1 VEIPPRPVRDCGQ
14 RVPSG
19 GITKLVRP
27 SSQTTHLLALI
38 QRTMPPRIPF
48 SRALAQPME
57 QLRCQFAQLSTS
69 TAKQILHKDGPKTAT
84 SKLLDLGSSSSSSS
98 SSSPS
103 PSSSSSGSSGGVS
116 DLYAAIR
123 RPGTAASSRR
133 RTREESRQELEEK
146 LKLNNQREDYLRQ
159 LTRKWA
165 TGDIYSPHDLSPSE
179 MSKFRSTSS
188 RKQDLV
194 DVLGLRPLDM
204 YRNFAFVAEAITSH
218 GRIRPASMTG
228 LRPVNQRKL
237 AKAVRRS
244 IGLGIHPSV
253 HEHPELLLRKIQ
265 RTRRQNEATRATY
278 GA

>member
-1 VEIPPRPVRDCGQ
+1 MAPRL
-14 RVPSG
+14 SF
-19 GITKLVRP
+19 
-27 SSQTTHLLALI
+27 A
-38 QRTMPPRIPF
+38 
-48 SRALAQPME
+48 RAIAQPLE

-69 TAKQILHKDGPKTAT
+69 ATKQALRKDGPKTAT
-84 SKLLDLGSSSSSSS
+84 SKLLDLGSS
-98 SSSPS
+98 PS
-103 PSSSSSGSSGGVS
+103 GSSSSGPLSRDSTTGVS

-123 RPGTAASSRR
+123 RPGHASSRR
-133 RTREESRQELEEK
+133 RTREESRQDLEEK

-159 LTRKWA
+159 LSRKWA

-179 MSKFRSTSS
+179 MSKFRQTSS

-204 YRNFAFVAEAITSH
+204 YRNFSFVAEAITPH

-237 AKAVRRS
+237 AKAVRRAV
-244 IGLGIHPSV
+244 GLGIHPSV
-253 HEHPELLLRKIQ
+253 HQHPELLLRNLQ